1 MTHPAP
7 ALLPALLRLSWPVAL
22 ARLGIMGM
30 GVADTVMVGQLAPQE
45 LPAQALGWAP
55 TAVLLVGGIGLL
67 TGVQVLTARAVGEGR
82 PADAGAVWR
91 RGLVLALVA
100 GLVASA
106 GTIFGAKPLLLAL
119 GIEAGLAWDASNVAQ
134 VLALSLPLH
143 LGFVASSYFLE
154 GVQRPVAAM
163 TVMWV
168 ANILNIGLN
177 AALIPHLGAEGSA
190 WATVGAR
197 GFLFLT
203 LLAWIVFNPRLA
215 HFAPRRRAAPGTPG
229 YGAILA
235 IGAAA
240 SVSQIAEAGAFSA
253 MTVIAGRLGPDTVA
267 AYQILL
273 NLLAVVFMLAMGVGT
288 AGAVLVAEAM
298 GRNDGARARA
308 AGWTAQGLNLFIMGV
323 LALLFV
329 ATAPLLGAA
338 FTADPV
344 LAAKVAGLVWL
355 AALVLPPD
363 WGQVVAASVLRA
375 RGDNWF
381 PTASHVVSYVLV
393 MPPLA
398 YALAEVGGRGLA
410 GLLEAIFWASM
421 LSVGLLIG
429 RWAVLTG
436 GLGRSPP

>member
-1 MTHPAP
+1 
-7 ALLPALLRLSWPVAL
+7 
-22 ARLGIMGM
+22 M
-30 GVADTVMVGQLAPQE
+30 GVADTVMVGQLAPHE

-67 TGVQVLTARAVGEGR
+67 MGVQVLTARAVGEGR

-91 RGLVLALVA
+91 RGLQLGLLVGLLAAAVTIMGA
-100 GLVASA
+100 G
-106 GTIFGAKPLLLAL
+106 PLLLAF
-119 GIEAGLAWDASNVAQ
+119 GIEPALAERASAVAK

-143 LGFVASSYFLE
+143 LGFVACSYFLE

-168 ANILNIGLN
+168 ANVLNIGLN

-197 GFLFLT
+197 GLLFLA
-203 LLAWIVFNPRLA
+203 LLGWIIFNPNFNL
-215 HFAPRRRAAPGTPG
+215 FAPRSRPAPGTPS
-229 YGAILA
+229 YRAILA
-235 IGAAA
+235 IGGAAA
-240 SVSQIAEAGAFSA
+240 VSQIAEAGAFSA
-253 MTVIAGRLGPDTVA
+253 MTVIAGRIGPDTVA
-267 AYQILL
+267 AYQIIL
-273 NLLAVVFMLAMGVGT
+273 NLLAVVFMLAMGVGA
-288 AGAVLVAEAM
+288 AGAVLVAEAL
-298 GRNDGARARA
+298 GRGDPDRSRA
-308 AGWTAQGLNLFIMGV
+308 AGWTAQGLNLAVMSG
-323 LALLFV
+323 LALAFL
-329 ATAPLLGAA
+329 AAAPQLGAA

-363 WGQVVAASVLRA
+363 GGQVVAASVLRA

-381 PTASHVVSYVLV
+381 PTASHIVSYVLV

-398 YALAEVGGRGLA
+398 FWLAEAFGRGVG
-410 GLLEAIFWASM
+410 GLLEAIFWASV

-436 GLGRSPP
+436 GIARKPD